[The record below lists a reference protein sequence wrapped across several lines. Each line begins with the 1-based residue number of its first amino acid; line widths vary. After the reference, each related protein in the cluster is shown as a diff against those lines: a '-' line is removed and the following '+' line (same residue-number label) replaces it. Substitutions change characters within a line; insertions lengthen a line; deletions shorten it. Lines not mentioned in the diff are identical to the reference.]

1 MKRYILFLAA
11 VLLAWT
17 PLPVVAQT
25 DILVA
30 PVELSASF
38 AAVPGRLVLAGS
50 QALFWSEG
58 QQYPSFY
65 FAKSLVRRASVVGG
79 LLTVE
84 LEEPIGV
91 QDGRRSRFE
100 MRLASE
106 AEGGAIENWFNS
118 PVSAVGG
125 VATSA
130 PAAQSSSPAGLVGG
144 LSFLAEHTKLFG
156 RNNSGKLLFNEDGV
170 VWESLDDATN
180 SRTFEYK
187 TIRRFDRKNAYEL
200 VIDTFNNGKYSFK
213 LTGSPLGND
222 DYKKVTDML
231 TMGRAGARQ

>member
-1 MKRYILFLAA
+1 MKQYILFLAA
-11 VLLAWT
+11 LLLAGA
-17 PLPVVAQT
+17 PLQVVGQT

-50 QALFWSEG
+50 QALFWSDG

-65 FAKSLVRRASVVGG
+65 FAKASVRRASIVSG

-84 LEEPIGV
+84 LEEAIPV

-118 PVSAVGG
+118 PVGAGG
-125 VATSA
+125 GAAATF
-130 PAAQSSSPAGLVGG
+130 PGGQSSSQATTGGG
-144 LSFLAEHTKLFG
+144 LSFLAEHTKRFG
-156 RNNSGKLLFNEDGV
+156 RNDSGKLIFNADGV

-187 TIRRFDRKNAYEL
+187 AIRRFDRKNAYEL
-200 VIDTFNNGKYSFK
+200 VIDTFNEGKYSFRF
-213 LTGSPLGND
+213 TGSPLGNED
-222 DYKKVTDML
+222 FKTVTDML